1 MYEFVDWMEQR
12 APVNMTAMAS
22 KISFS
27 KTKKKNKKKKKKRR
41 NKHNQGKN
49 VIYMLIILHNELVI

>member
-1 MYEFVDWMEQR
+1 
-12 APVNMTAMAS
+12 MTAMAS

>member
-27 KTKKKNKKKKKKRR
+27 KTKKKNKKKKKRR